1 MKKRNNGNGE
11 SESEIEGAELVYP
24 NVTVATNTTYSNL
37 PSRRMNFVYPAT
49 SKPCAPTKL
58 FGTSC
63 GTEQPSL
70 SPLNRRR

>member
-1 MKKRNNGNGE
+1 MKKPKNGNGE
-11 SESEIEGAELVYP
+11 SEPNDIEQFRP
-24 NVTVATNTTYSNL
+24 NVTKVTNSTYSNL

-63 GTEQPSL
+63 GMEQPSL